1 MPLDSS
7 VPPPA
12 ATALKNHVLIADDD
26 DLGRRSLCR
35 LLEREGYFCHEA
47 NTSDAARQV
56 TASGDVSLIIADIN
70 MEGNNRLEFIK
81 EVRAIKKPVSI
92 ILVTGHASVETA
104 AAATALNAAAYLLKP
119 LNPQELLQI
128 VRSEFEQQSLFRAM
142 QAHRHKQEYTLQSMR
157 EVEEALVR
165 TRGAGTR
172 NALES
177 YVALSFEQAMQS
189 LLDLRAL
196 MEPLLGHC
204 ARQQDLKQLNTSRPL
219 LLVNA
224 IQETIQVLDGTR
236 HSFKSKEL
244 ATLRHKLE
252 ALLKSAPPGA
262 SATPRDAS

>member
-1 MPLDSS
+1 MPLDSCAL
-7 VPPPA
+7 PPA
-12 ATALKNHVLIADDD
+12 ETTPKKHILVADDD
-26 DLGRRSLCR
+26 ELSRHALCR

-47 NTSDAARQV
+47 NTSDGARQV
-56 TASGDVSLIIADIN
+56 MASVDVSLIVADIN

-81 EVRAIKKPVSI
+81 EVRERKNPVSI

-104 AAATALNAAAYLLKP
+104 AAATTLNAAAYLLKP
-119 LNPQELLQI
+119 LAPSELLLI

-142 QAHRHKQEYTLQSMR
+142 QTHRHKQENMIQSMR
-157 EVEEALVR
+157 EVEEALAR
-165 TRGAGTR
+165 TRGPDTR

-196 MEPLLGHC
+196 MEPILSHC
-204 ARQQDLKQLNTSRPL
+204 ARQPDLKQLNTSRPL
-219 LLVNA
+219 VLVNA

-244 ATLRHKLE
+244 ASLRQKLE

-262 SATPRDAS
+262 SAAAKNVS